1 MVEKEKIQKALD
13 RFVKHVTSQAK
24 RNLTNKDMNVSKK
37 LYNSIKGEAKVMPNS
52 IGLYFYMED
61 HGLYQDLGVKGKD
74 PSKVSKNAKK
84 RGQQAPNSPFKFG
97 SGKHAGQWDTFL
109 AQIEKWAKKRNIRFR
124 DVQGKYKKGDYKQIS
139 RVIASN
145 IYARGLAPTLFFTK
159 PFQAAFKN
167 LPDDLAK
174 EYGLEVAELFKMSFK
189 IDTK

>member
-61 HGLYQDLGVKGKD
+61 HGLYQDLGVKGKNSS
-74 PSKVSKNAKK
+74 SK
-84 RGQQAPNSPFKFG
+84 APNSPFKFG
-97 SGKHAGQWDTFL
+97 RGTGQKGGLTE
-109 AQIEKWAKKRNIRFR
+109 AIEKWVEKRRFQFKDKR
-124 DVQGKYKKGDYKQIS
+124 GKFMSYKSTAFVITKSIYSKGLK
-139 RVIASN
+139 
-145 IYARGLAPTLFFTK
+145 PTLFFTK